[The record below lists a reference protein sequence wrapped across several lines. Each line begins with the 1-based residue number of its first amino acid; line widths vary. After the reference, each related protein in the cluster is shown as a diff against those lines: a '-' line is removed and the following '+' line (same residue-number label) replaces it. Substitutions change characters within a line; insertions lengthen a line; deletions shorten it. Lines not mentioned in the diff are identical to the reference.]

1 MKKISLI
8 GTVLFLILITSQ
20 QTIAQSTN
28 DVLNILVQKGTLTR
42 QEADSIRANAAS
54 GKKYD
59 NYENKPVQA
68 DVIATSFQIKGF
80 TQVRYQSFEN
90 AKAIP
95 SSGFDVRRARLDLRG
110 SFSSKWDYRIQIDFG
125 GTSVKPLDLYVVY
138 KPFGEYLKFTA
149 GQFYIPFS
157 AENVA
162 STPDLELID
171 RSQVVNALVARS
183 GDKSNGLVDSV
194 GNQNGRDVGLQASG
208 KLIQSG
214 SRYLVDYYF
223 AVLNGA
229 GIDVVDNNKYKDIS
243 TRVVFHPTSIVDIGG
258 SYYDG
263 RDNFT
268 SSPTISQKRIRWG
281 AELAINYRD
290 FSLKS
295 EIINGQEGTNSPSKQ
310 RINHEGGFVQASYF
324 FIPKKF
330 QAILKYDAYNPN
342 TSASSLQST
351 YYIFG
356 VNYFF
361 NKWAKIQVNYR
372 RAEGKG
378 SINVKNDL
386 FSTQLQIQF

>member
-20 QTIAQSTN
+20 QTTAQSTN

-54 GKKYD
+54 EKKY
-59 NYENKPVQA
+59 NNSENKPISA
-68 DVIATSFQIKGF
+68 DVSATSFQIKGF

-90 AKAIP
+90 AKATP
-95 SSGFDVRRARLDLRG
+95 TSGFDVRRARLDLRG
-110 SFSSKWDYRIQIDFG
+110 SFSSKWDYRMQIDFG
-125 GTSVKPLDLYVVY
+125 GTPVKPVDLYVIY

-157 AENVA
+157 GENVA
-162 STPDLELID
+162 ADVDLELID

-183 GDKSNGLVDSV
+183 GDKSNGLIDSV

-223 AVLNGA
+223 AVLDGA
-229 GIDVVDNNKYKDIS
+229 GINVVDNNKYKDIS
-243 TRVVFHPTSIVDIGG
+243 TRVIFHPISIVDIGG

-281 AELAINYRD
+281 AELALNYRA

-295 EIINGQEGTNSPSKQ
+295 EIIKGQEGNSSSKH
-310 RINHEGGFVQASYF
+310 IDHEGGYVQASYF
-324 FIPKKF
+324 FIPKKL
-330 QAILKYDAYNPN
+330 QAVLKYDAYNPN
-342 TSASSLQST
+342 RSASNLQST
-351 YYIFG
+351 YYILG

-361 NKWAKIQVNYR
+361 NKWAKIQIDYR
-372 RAEGKG
+372 KAEGNG
-378 SINVKNDL
+378 SINYRNDL
-386 FSTQLQIQF
+386 FVTQLQIQF